1 MSEPSIEIR
10 RATAADNLLLA
21 ELGAQTFRD
30 TFGPDNTPE
39 NMAAY
44 LASSFSPL
52 RQASELADPVSS
64 FLIAEVEGAT
74 VGYARLKEGQPL
86 EAVVGPRPIEIVR
99 LYAVKEWIGRGVG
112 AALMRACL
120 DEARTRG
127 CDVIWLD
134 VWEHNLR
141 ARAFYR
147 KWGFSEAGTQPF
159 KLGDDMQTDLL
170 MRRPVNT

>member
-1 MSEPSIEIR
+1 
-10 RATAADNLLLA
+10 
-21 ELGAQTFRD
+21 
-30 TFGPDNTPE
+30 
-39 NMAAY
+39 
-44 LASSFSPL
+44 
-52 RQASELADPVSS
+52 
-64 FLIAEVEGAT
+64 
-74 VGYARLKEGQPL
+74 
-86 EAVVGPRPIEIVR
+86 
-99 LYAVKEWIGRGVG
+99 
-112 AALMRACL
+112 MRACL